1 MTDLIGSFRSLPP
14 AQKVLVGGV
23 AVVAALVLLAAL
35 PHLLGAVVGIVLAL
49 LGLAIFGAVLAG
61 VIFAA
66 WALFRAVSRQS

>member
-23 AVVAALVLLAAL
+23 AVVAALVLLAA
-35 PHLLGAVVGIVLAL
+35 
-49 LGLAIFGAVLAG
+49 